1 MENKFSTSWNASKQ
15 PRKQRKFRF
24 NAPLHIRGRMI
35 MSLLSKD
42 LRKKYDVRSL
52 RIRKG
57 DKVKIMRGQF
67 KGKEGKVE
75 RVDLKKYK
83 IIIDNAEVLK
93 KDGSKTFYPID
104 PSNVMIVD
112 VNNDDKRRFAKLKS
126 TKEEKKE
133 NKVSISSGAKS
144 KEIKAIKKEVKKDEV
159 KISQDQPVDAAKK
172 LVQKKTLKKS

>member
-1 MENKFSTSWNASKQ
+1 MEKKFSASWNASKQ

-35 MSLLSKD
+35 ISPLSKD
-42 LRKKYDVRSL
+42 LRKKYGMRSL
-52 RIRKG
+52 RVKKG

-67 KGKEGKVE
+67 KGKEGKVD

-83 IIIDNAEVLK
+83 IIIDKAEVVK

-112 VNNDDKRRFAKLKS
+112 ANSDDKLRFAQ
-126 TKEEKKE
+126 KESKPKKPVSDLPKEAKKE
-133 NKVSISSGAKS
+133 AKRAVTKVAEKEVSGA
-144 KEIKAIKKEVKKDEV
+144 E
-159 KISQDQPVDAAKK
+159 P
-172 LVQKKTLKKS
+172 KKSSKKSQE